1 MHNVIIKNQISLYS
15 RDSCYNL
22 EENIISK
29 DDYDFYCVA
38 CKPHPELTLS
48 IPPTTN
54 GKTNN
59 LNTPPK
65 NSTAAILEAII
76 RRVSTLESDLEA
88 TKERLEDQ
96 KA

>member
-1 MHNVIIKNQISLYS
+1 MHNVITKNQISLYS
-15 RDSCYNL
+15 RDSCYNM

-38 CKPHPELTLS
+38 CNPHPELTLS
-48 IPPTTN
+48 IPATTN
-54 GKTNN
+54 SKTSN
-59 LNTPPK
+59 LSTPPK
-65 NSTAAILEAII
+65 NNTAATLEAII
-76 RRVSTLESDLEA
+76 RRVSTLEADLEA